1 MQLLSS
7 TLYIQNYELNAN
19 DVVYLGNVSQIKTG
33 KLNAEE
39 ADENGLYPFFT
50 CGSKELR
57 IDEPAFDCEAIIIA
71 GNGEISVKHYKG
83 KFNAYQ
89 RTYVLEPSEY
99 FYLFLKECENS
110 IKTLKNNSQGSVI
123 KFITK
128 SMLENISIKV
138 NDESS
143 ATDRKLGQ
151 IYNLILNYKKQ
162 INCLNRM
169 KSLLLKKYFTSL

>member
-1 MQLLSS
+1 MTIYSQNNIQESNKLVLLG
-7 TLYIQNYELNAN
+7 
-19 DVVYLGNVSQIKTG
+19 DVSQIKTG

-39 ADENGLYPFFT
+39 AVENGKYPFFT
-50 CGSKELR
+50 CGNNELK
-57 IDEPAFDCEAIIIA
+57 INKYAFDCEGIIIA

-110 IKTLKNNSQGSVI
+110 IETLKNNSQGSVI

-128 SMLENISIKV
+128 SMLEDIAIKI
-138 NDESS
+138 NDESQIINE
-143 ATDRKLGQ
+143 KLGQ

-162 INCLNRM
+162 IDCLTKVKNI
-169 KSLLLKKYFTSL
+169 LLNKYFTN